1 MPSSEVR
8 KVPDT
13 AWASIGEVSNEEN
26 RLVNIG
32 KPDAADGLVFDQ
44 PFEVLP

>member
-1 MPSSEVR
+1 MMLDTLTFKMPSSEVR

-26 RLVNIG
+26 RL
-32 KPDAADGLVFDQ
+32 
-44 PFEVLP
+44 